1 MDMII
6 PKLHYIPKGNSP
18 KEVLENIQK
27 ACTSGIE
34 LVQLGLEDV
43 SEKKFLKIAEEAR
56 EITSH
61 FQTRLII
68 ENQFKIAHTIKADG
82 VVLDKTAT
90 SPTEV
95 RKLLYTWQMIG
106 GTANTLQD
114 AETLLTKEVDY
125 INLGPFKANIN
136 EEDKSP
142 VLGLNGYMLLVEAL
156 KTETPIIAF
165 GGITTADVKG
175 LLEAGVS
182 GIAVSEE
189 ITSNF
194 DSIKTFHQ
202 LLQASSTAEQR
213 HTFE

>member
-1 MDMII
+1 MII

-34 LVQLGLEDV
+34 LVQLVLEDV

-68 ENQFKIAHTIKADG
+68 DNQIKIAKTVKADG
-82 VVLDKTAT
+82 VVLNKSAT

-106 GTANTLQD
+106 GTANNLQD
-114 AETLLTKEVDY
+114 AEALLSKEVDY
-125 INLGPFKANIN
+125 INLGPFKATAN
-136 EEDKSP
+136 EDNPSP
-142 VLGLNGYMLLVEAL
+142 VLGLNGYTLLVEAL

-165 GGITTADVKG
+165 GGLSTADVKA

-182 GIAVSEE
+182 GITVSEE

-194 DSIKTFHQ
+194 NSIKTFHQ
-202 LLQASSTAEQR
+202 LLQASSIAEQR

>member
-18 KEVLENIQK
+18 KEILENIQK

-61 FQTRLII
+61 FQTRFII
-68 ENQFKIAHTIKADG
+68 ENKYKIAHTIKADG

-125 INLGPFKANIN
+125 INLGPFKSSIN
-136 EEDKSP
+136 EEDSSP
-142 VLGLNGYMLLVEAL
+142 VLGLNGYTLLVEAL
-156 KTETPIIAF
+156 QTETPIIAF

-194 DSIKTFHQ
+194 DNIKTFHQ